1 MTEVTRSYSTC
12 GPLVPGDLG
21 LKAIFCSSP
30 DGTKGEISF
39 LPIVGWV
46 TLTEIEAGT
55 PERSTWTWQPVVVF
69 EHELRLAR
77 TVPDY
82 RGTAAKD
89 VIGKVALGLVKSRF
103 IAARDERRSHSSIW
117 SSNLGF

>member
-1 MTEVTRSYSTC
+1 MTEVTHSYSSC

-21 LKAIFCSSP
+21 LKAILCSSP

-69 EHELRLAR
+69 EHDRPADFEATLRGSLVFLQRQLA
-77 TVPDY
+77 
-82 RGTAAKD
+82 
-89 VIGKVALGLVKSRF
+89 
-103 IAARDERRSHSSIW
+103 
-117 SSNLGF
+117 